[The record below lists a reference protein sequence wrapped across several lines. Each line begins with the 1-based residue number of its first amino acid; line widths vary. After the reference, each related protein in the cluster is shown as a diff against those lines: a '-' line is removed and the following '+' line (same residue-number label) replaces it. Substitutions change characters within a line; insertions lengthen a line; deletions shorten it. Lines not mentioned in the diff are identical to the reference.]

1 MICIRFRSRVPEIS
15 SQGGR
20 DPEQLQQRPEISQ
33 EGENM
38 SIHILFQNGSNPYLK
53 YNMKPE
59 EFAKELLKWSKGFNL
74 VFLKVTGE
82 TIFHFEAAEKQ
93 GAELAAAAAGSIS

>member
-1 MICIRFRSRVPEIS
+1 MICSGIRSQVPEIG
-15 SQGGR
+15 SQGSRIRNSCSSGR
-20 DPEQLQQRPEISQ
+20 RSARK
-33 EGENM
+33 GENM

-93 GAELAAAAAGSIS
+93 GAELAAAGSIS

>member
-1 MICIRFRSRVPEIS
+1 
-15 SQGGR
+15 
-20 DPEQLQQRPEISQ
+20 
-33 EGENM
+33 M